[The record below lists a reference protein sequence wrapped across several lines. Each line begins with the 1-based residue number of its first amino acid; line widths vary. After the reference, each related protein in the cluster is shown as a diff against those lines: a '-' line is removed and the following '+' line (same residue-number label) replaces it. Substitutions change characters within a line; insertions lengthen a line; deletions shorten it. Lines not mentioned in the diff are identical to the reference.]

1 MTTKSNPGYLE
12 YAPFH
17 ARHKDLGEE
26 EFVSRWPQLFLVSA
40 PFDEKTPL
48 PSNAALYPLRQDEV
62 YTFGR
67 KLSADVNCVIP
78 TVEASRKHARVSYD
92 PTERSW
98 FVQDLGSTNGTFV
111 DEKRLGKGMRAPLRL
126 EKGPVLRIG
135 EIKLRMWTSD
145 DLYAVLVLGKPRPPQ
160 ERSKKSPVSGDG
172 FDRPA
177 GKQTAPPRQASPAGR
192 KVAPAGRKVA
202 PPGAESPPPPP
213 RRGTARPPA
222 PPSARRSAPPSRS
235 PQGRPASGAGSPR
248 PPAQDGPPPPPRRT
262 SQPQTPPKA
271 PPPSGRISRTQRL
284 KRFRQAAKKVEIPTS
299 EAPATPKKSAPIRKQ
314 QEAPK
319 QKLYA
324 ELPAELE
331 SEPVEPGNAELFNAL
346 LIDARAR
353 DASDLHL
360 LANAAPLYRINGALS
375 RDGNPIPPEVMD
387 ENLRGM
393 LTPQQYRRFCYSGDL
408 DLCYAFE
415 AGGRF
420 RTNVHKSQK
429 GDAISFRLIEA
440 EIPAP
445 DVLGLPEA
453 TKELTTFAQGLV
465 LCTGPMG
472 AGKTTTLM
480 SLAQLVNED
489 RNDHIITVEDPVE
502 LLMEP
507 AKCHISQRELGSHT
521 VSFQA
526 ALKAALREDPDII
539 VIGDL
544 RDYSTASIAISAAE
558 TGHLVLASMHARG
571 AANSIDK
578 LIDMFPAGE
587 QETIRQ
593 MVSESLRG
601 VVYQVLVPGKEGE
614 RFAACALLINSIA
627 VANQIREGKTGN
639 LHNLMELGQATGM
652 VTLDQSLK
660 KFVQDGVVDL
670 EVALEFAENRE
681 RFRV

>member
-1 MTTKSNPGYLE
+1 MTSKTDPGFLE

-26 EFVSRWPQLFLVSA
+26 EFLSRWPELFLVSA
-40 PFDEKTPL
+40 PFKEKSPL
-48 PSNAALYPLRQDEV
+48 PANATLYPLRQDEA
-62 YTFGR
+62 YTLGR
-67 KLSADVNCVIP
+67 KRGPEVNCVIP
-78 TVEASRKHARVSYD
+78 TVEASRKHARITFD
-92 PTERSW
+92 PTAGNW

-111 DEKRLGKGMRAPLRL
+111 DGKRLAKGQRAPLL
-126 EKGPVLRIG
+126 MSKNSVLRIG
-135 EIKLRMWTSD
+135 EIELRLWTSD
-145 DLYAVLVLGKPRPPQ
+145 DLYAVIVLGSPLAPQ
-160 ERSKKSPVSGDG
+160 QRSKGPPVSGDE

-177 GKQTAPPRQASPAGR
+177 GRKIEPRGKKIAPRGKSTP
-192 KVAPAGRKVA
+192 
-202 PPGAESPPPPP
+202 PPPPP
-213 RRGTARPPA
+213 RRGGPPGAPPA
-222 PPSARRSAPPSRS
+222 RRP
-235 PQGRPASGAGSPR
+235 GRPAPSGRPKSGGGFPR
-248 PPAQDGPPPPPRRT
+248 PPAKQPGGPPP
-262 SQPQTPPKA
+262 QPKRGQAKDEAPKA
-271 PPPSGRISRTQRL
+271 PPPSARISRTQRL

-299 EAPATPKKSAPIRKQ
+299 DVPATPQKSAPIRKQ
-314 QEAPK
+314 HEAPQ

-331 SEPVEPGNAELFNAL
+331 NEPVQPGDAELFKAL
-346 LIDARAR
+346 LLDARAR

-375 RDGNPIPPEVMD
+375 RDGNPIPPGVMD

-393 LTPQQYRRFCYSGDL
+393 LTPQQYRRFCYTGDL
-408 DLCYAFE
+408 DLCYSFE
-415 AGGRF
+415 VGGRF

-429 GDAISFRLIEA
+429 GDAISFRLVEA

-489 RNDHIITVEDPVE
+489 RSDHIITVEDPVE

-571 AANSIDK
+571 AANSVDK

-601 VVYQVLVPGKEGE
+601 VIYQVLVPGKEGE
-614 RFAACALLINSIA
+614 RYAACALLVNSIA

-639 LHNLMELGQATGM
+639 LHNLMELGRSSGM

-660 KFVQDGVVDL
+660 KFVQDGVVDY

>member
-1 MTTKSNPGYLE
+1 VTTKSNPGYLE

-17 ARHKDLGEE
+17 ARHKDLAEE
-26 EFVSRWPQLFLVSA
+26 EFLSRWPALFLVSA
-40 PFDEKTPL
+40 PFNEAAPL

-67 KLSADVNCVIP
+67 KLGAEVNRVIP
-78 TVEASRKHARVSYD
+78 TVEASRKHARISFD
-92 PTERSW
+92 PTERCW

-111 DEKRLGKGMRAPLRL
+111 NEKRLAKGQRAPLQL
-126 EKGPVLRIG
+126 AQGPVVRIG
-135 EIKLRMWTSD
+135 EIKLRLWTSD
-145 DLYAVLVLGKPRPPQ
+145 DLYAVLVLGPPRSPEQ
-160 ERSKKSPVSGDG
+160 RSKARPVSGDD
-172 FDRPA
+172 FERPA
-177 GKQTAPPRQASPAGR
+177 GKKIEPRGKKIAPKGKATP
-192 KVAPAGRKVA
+192 
-202 PPGAESPPPPP
+202 PPPPP
-213 RRGTARPPA
+213 RRGAAKPAAPARRPAPQARPK
-222 PPSARRSAPPSRS
+222 PS
-235 PQGRPASGAGSPR
+235 GG
-248 PPAQDGPPPPPRRT
+248 PPPPRRST
-262 SQPQTPPKA
+262 RKPAPPPSKPPSSAPPPKA
-271 PPPSGRISRTQRL
+271 PPPPARISRTQRL
-284 KRFRQAAKKVEIPTS
+284 KRFRQAAQKVEIPTS
-299 EAPATPKKSAPIRKQ
+299 DAPHAAPKKSAPIRKQ

-319 QKLYA
+319 QKLSA
-324 ELPAELE
+324 ELPPELE
-331 SEPVEPGNAELFNAL
+331 KEPVKPGNPELFHAL
-346 LIDARAR
+346 LLDARGR

-360 LANAAPLYRINGALS
+360 LANAAPLYRINGALT
-375 RDGNPIPPEVMD
+375 RAGNPIPPEVMD
-387 ENLRGM
+387 ENLRGL
-393 LTPQQYRRFCYSGDL
+393 LTPQQYRRFCYTGDL

-429 GDAISFRLIEA
+429 GDAISFRLVEA

-489 RNDHIITVEDPVE
+489 RSDHIITVEDPVE

-571 AANSIDK
+571 AANSVDK

-601 VVYQVLVPGKEGE
+601 VIYQVLVPGKDGE
-614 RFAACALLINSIA
+614 RYAACALLVNSIA

-660 KFVQDGVVDL
+660 KFVKDGTVEL